1 MSSLGS
7 AWRKSS
13 YPPLPC
19 PLRSTTGRWWS
30 SSPRSSSRRPMASEV
45 RPVEFLEAALTVL
58 REEGKPLH
66 WTVIQDLSLRRGYL
80 DPFSQRDIRK
90 QLLSALAAA
99 VKSGEG

>member
-1 MSSLGS
+1 
-7 AWRKSS
+7 
-13 YPPLPC
+13 
-19 PLRSTTGRWWS
+19 
-30 SSPRSSSRRPMASEV
+30 MASEV

-99 VKSGEG
+99 VKSGEVVKESSGVYSLPPSQGR

>member
-1 MSSLGS
+1 
-7 AWRKSS
+7 
-13 YPPLPC
+13 
-19 PLRSTTGRWWS
+19 
-30 SSPRSSSRRPMASEV
+30 MASEV

-90 QLLSALAAA
+90 HLLSALAAA
-99 VKSGEG
+99 VKSGEVVKESNGVYSLPSSQGR